1 MAASTTAGSSSGL
14 TLSGPPPSGSTSTEQ
29 APGISVTEVTSTNTT
44 ASEDNKELTPI
55 EINILK
61 GIAPVR
67 DGVILHQLRDKIE
80 VFQQSMRDE
89 LRRMAKQIGDENF
102 LARRIYNADA
112 HDYNVIIC
120 QQMGRDATFR
130 RFKDLQTGED
140 IKECPSNVDRLKG
153 LSAEELGKLLVKLDK
168 ATDVKAAE
176 DRRQVVGKQLGVDV
190 LEIFYMKKK

>member
-1 MAASTTAGSSSGL
+1 
-14 TLSGPPPSGSTSTEQ
+14 
-29 APGISVTEVTSTNTT
+29 
-44 ASEDNKELTPI
+44 
-55 EINILK
+55 
-61 GIAPVR
+61 
-67 DGVILHQLRDKIE
+67 
-80 VFQQSMRDE
+80 
-89 LRRMAKQIGDENF
+89 
-102 LARRIYNADA
+102 
-112 HDYNVIIC
+112 
-120 QQMGRDATFR
+120 MGRDATFR